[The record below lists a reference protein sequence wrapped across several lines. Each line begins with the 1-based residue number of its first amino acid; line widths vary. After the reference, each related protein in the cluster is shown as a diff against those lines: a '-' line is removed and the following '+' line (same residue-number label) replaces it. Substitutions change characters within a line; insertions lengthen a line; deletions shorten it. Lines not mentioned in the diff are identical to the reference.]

1 MKRTMADPTD
11 RTIRLEI
18 GGMTCASCVRAVE
31 KSVENL
37 PGVEAVAVNLATGDA
52 QISWAGT
59 AGEGATSNPV
69 TGLVEAIEHAGY
81 RARVTSEEEL
91 PTDTLGEEEIGSSRR
106 RFLHALAGTTPA
118 AIAMWG
124 LSPSPLSWTIQGVAA
139 AWVLFFPGRL
149 YFRVSWDA
157 LRRGHTT
164 MDTLI
169 ALGAGTAFLASIAAS
184 TGALGEGAPIYFETA
199 AFLITFISLG
209 KWLEARARGEARAAL
224 RSLLDLTPP
233 TARRLVNGDEETVE
247 VAQLQVGDR
256 VVVLPGERVPADGVV
271 RAGTTTVDES
281 LLTGEAIPV
290 EKTAWDDVTGGTVNG
305 VGRIEVELTATG
317 GKTVLAGI
325 VRMVREAQAQPAP
338 IQRLAD
344 RVSAVFVPLVL
355 LLALITFGVWMFT
368 SGDVSTALR
377 FAVSVVVIA
386 CPCALGLATP
396 TAILVGSGLGLRHG
410 ILIKSG
416 RALEALARADR
427 MFLDKTGTITEGRF
441 QLASVDVAVGDEE
454 SLIGFA
460 AALERGSTH
469 PLARAI
475 VELAEARGVALPP
488 LESVEE
494 THGLGLAGV
503 VGGKTVRLG
512 RPEFLRKN
520 GVELPEEVPAETSR
534 VLVAIDGVY
543 AGSLSF
549 TDTPRAEAAEVC
561 ETLRNDR
568 LTPVLL
574 TGDRQGAAEKI
585 AAEVGIE
592 TVIAEVPPGEKQAV
606 IARAQEEGA
615 VVAMVGD
622 GLNDAPALA
631 RADVGLA
638 IGAGADAAKESGGM
652 VLVRSDLRDLLAAR
666 RLARATMK
674 KVRSNLV
681 WAFLYNLIGLPVAAG
696 AFASMGVVLRPEF
709 AGLAMA
715 LSSVSVVTNSL
726 LLRRS
731 EARIFF
737 ER

>member
-1 MKRTMADPTD
+1 MMTEATD
-11 RTIRLEI
+11 RKIRLEI
-18 GGMTCASCVRAVE
+18 GGMTCASCVRSVE

-37 PGVEAVAVNLATGDA
+37 PGVASVAVNLATGDA
-52 QISWAGT
+52 QIFLATDAPS
-59 AGEGATSNPV
+59 GEASTPLS
-69 TGLVEAIEHAGY
+69 GLVESIERAGY
-81 RARVTSEEEL
+81 RARVTSEEEI
-91 PTDTLGEEEIGSSRR
+91 PTDTLSDEEIGSSRR
-106 RFLHALAGTTPA
+106 RFFGALSGTIPA
-118 AIAMWG
+118 AVAMWA
-124 LSPSPLSWTIQGVAA
+124 LSPSPLSWTIQGFAA

-169 ALGAGTAFLASIAAS
+169 SLGAGNAFFASIAAS

-224 RSLLDLTPP
+224 QSLLDLTPP
-233 TARRLVNGDEETVE
+233 TARRLKSGEEETVS
-247 VAQLQVGDR
+247 VAELQVGDR

-271 RAGTTTVDES
+271 RSGTTTVDES

-344 RVSAVFVPLVL
+344 RVSAVFVPIVL
-355 LLALITFGVWMFT
+355 GLALITFGAWYFS

-427 MFLDKTGTITEGRF
+427 MFLDKTGTVTEGRF
-441 QLASVDVAVGDEE
+441 QLATIDLASGDEE
-454 SLIGFA
+454 SLVGYA

-469 PLARAI
+469 PLAQAI
-475 VELAEARGVALPP
+475 VALAETRRIALPP

-503 VGGKTVRLG
+503 VGGRPVRLG
-512 RPEFLRKN
+512 RPDFLRSA
-520 GVELPEEVPAETSR
+520 GIELPPEVPAETSR
-534 VLVAIDGVY
+534 VLVAIDGTF

-549 TDTPRAEAAEVC
+549 TDTPRVEAAEVC
-561 ETLRNDR
+561 ERLRAER

-574 TGDRQGAAEKI
+574 TGDRQGAAERI

-592 TVIAEVPPGEKQAV
+592 QVIAEVPPGEKQAV

-615 VVAMVGD
+615 IVAMVGD

-696 AFASMGVVLRPEF
+696 VFASAGLTLRPEF

-731 EARIFF
+731 EARIFSD
-737 ER
+737 R